1 MVKLNLTAL
10 GGVPVTV
17 KLFACLF
24 EEDFFWRPISCLV
37 KEKIDFEIYY
47 HNENI
52 KERLKREDNG
62 EGQEQ

>member
-24 EEDFFWRPISCLV
+24 EEDFFWGPIEEWV
-37 KEKIDFEIYY
+37 KEQIDFEIYY

-62 EGQEQ
+62 EGQEE